1 MWHKNQLRTLRC
13 QLASGYRLQEEIGK
27 SEFLI
32 YLFFFFL
39 SPPATAYKIFPNR
52 LKSCSPMQR
61 LWKNFPWKKCFQSK
75 KISPV
80 PTPTGVSN
88 DGVGRS
94 DSHHENSQGIQFC
107 NRCKRSTLFELQ
119 YDIRG
124 QIFEVSQKSTVK
136 S

>member
-1 MWHKNQLRTLRC
+1 MTQKPVADAALPISQRVSFAGGDRQKWV
-13 QLASGYRLQEEIGK
+13 
-27 SEFLI
+27 FD
-32 YLFFFFL
+32 LFIFFFL